1 VVVVLA
7 VILLLIREKFEVGES
22 SIKYLLS
29 DRRSTGIQ
37 WRFMAVIVVLFCFIK
52 SMPSSVEQRVIFF
65 SGIDVFLRV
74 LPRDITVIVVV
85 ACPVILIMIIL
96 ISCLGGRGKRSTSCF
111 HGILKIVC
119 SL

>member
-7 VILLLIREKFEVGES
+7 VILLLIREKFEVRES

-37 WRFMAVIVVLFCFIK
+37 WRFIVVLFCFIK
-52 SMPSSVEQRVIFF
+52 SMLSSVEQGVIFF
-65 SGIDVFLRV
+65 SCIDVFLRV
-74 LPRDITVIVVV
+74 LPRDITVIVV
-85 ACPVILIMIIL
+85 AGPVILIMIIL
-96 ISCLGGRGKRSTSCF
+96 ISSLRGGGERSTSCFF
-111 HGILKIVC
+111 HGILKIVS